1 MLIIQTARPDIELVL
16 VAIKT
21 QKINIFAT
29 AFYPTVSKFV
39 QRFDSLAVRW
49 CEEQGRLGWKD
60 LTIRPRGRISSCLRP
75 LPAECSSD
83 RLQCKDWRTA
93 KLVGVSNFAQT
104 RAGPCAY

>member
-49 CEEQGRLGWKD
+49 W
-60 LTIRPRGRISSCLRP
+60 RGARP
-75 LPAECSSD
+75 LGLEGLTD
-83 RLQCKDWRTA
+83 TA
-93 KLVGVSNFAQT
+93 
-104 RAGPCAY
+104 